1 MMTSPPRFSRPEFGQ
16 YMHMGIPSLRRS
28 LQALLMVFAAVLA
41 MVAPATSVAAP
52 ADIAEAAAAVEP
64 AVVQITTK
72 IDYQHAIGTGTGIVI
87 DRGGFVLTNYQV
99 VAGATGV
106 TVWVGGRD
114 YPADLVGY
122 DRKHDVAV
130 LQLRGAGGLP
140 AAPIGDSAQ
149 VVVGEP
155 TVGLGNARGTGAP
168 LTHETGPVAAL
179 NRTVNAEDSLTG
191 SSEEVNGL
199 IEVSADVRPGDSG
212 GPLVN
217 GAGQVIGLVTAATVN
232 FQMGPGGKGFAIPIN
247 DAMAVA
253 GQIRSGAPS
262 PSVHIGQ
269 PSLLGVGVST
279 QARRGPGIIVRDVMI
294 GGPASQTGL
303 AIGDVITVLDGTP
316 LDSATTLTYV
326 LDRHYPGD
334 VVDLTWIDRD
344 GQQRTGKAT
353 LVSGP

>member
-1 MMTSPPRFSRPEFGQ
+1 
-16 YMHMGIPSLRRS
+16 MGISLLRRPV
-28 LQALLMVFAAVLA
+28 LALLIATAAVLA
-41 MVAPATSVAAP
+41 LVAPATSVAAP
-52 ADIAEAAAAVEP
+52 ADIAAAAAAVEP

-72 IDYQHAIGTGTGIVI
+72 IDYQQAIGTGTGTVI
-87 DRGGFVLTNYQV
+87 DPGGVVLTNYHV
-99 VAGATGV
+99 VAGANTVTG
-106 TVWVGGRD
+106 TVGGRD

-122 DRKHDVAV
+122 DRKHDIAV
-130 LQLRGAGGLP
+130 IQLRGAGGLP
-140 AAPIGDSAQ
+140 AAPIGDSGQ

-155 TVGLGNARGTGAP
+155 TVGLGNARGVGAP
-168 LTHETGPVAAL
+168 LTHETGPVTAL

-199 IEVSADVRPGDSG
+199 IEVAADVVPGDSG

-217 GAGQVIGLVTAATVN
+217 SAGQVIGVVTAASVTY
-232 FQMGPGGKGFAIPIN
+232 QMGPGGEGFAIPIN

-262 PSVHIGQ
+262 ATVHIGQ
-269 PSLLGVGVST
+269 PVLLGVGVGS
-279 QARRGPGIIVRDVMI
+279 QPRRAGGIIVRDVMS
-294 GGPASQTGL
+294 GGPADRAGV
-303 AIGDVITVLDGTP
+303 AIGDVLTVLDGAS
-316 LDSATTLTYV
+316 LDSATTLTSV

-334 VVDLTWIDRD
+334 VVDLTWIDRS

>member
-1 MMTSPPRFSRPEFGQ
+1 MTAGRQVFGSPQFVHYR
-16 YMHMGIPSLRRS
+16 HMGISLLGRR
-28 LQALLMVFAAVLA
+28 LPALLIALAAVFALVT
-41 MVAPATSVAAP
+41 PAASVAAP
-52 ADIAEAAAAVEP
+52 ADTVAAAAAVEP

-72 IDYQHAIGTGTGIVI
+72 IDYQQAIGTGTGTVI
-87 DRGGFVLTNYQV
+87 DPGGVVLTNYHV
-99 VAGATGV
+99 VAGANTVTG
-106 TVWVGGRD
+106 TVGGRD

-122 DRKHDVAV
+122 DRTHDIAV

-140 AAPIGDSAQ
+140 TAPIGDSGQ
-149 VVVGEP
+149 VVVGES
-155 TVGLGNARGTGAP
+155 TVGLGNARGVGAP
-168 LTHETGPVAAL
+168 LTHETGPVTAL

-199 IEVSADVRPGDSG
+199 IEVAADVRPGDSG

-217 GAGQVIGLVTAATVN
+217 SAGQVIGVVTAATVT

-262 PSVHIGQ
+262 PTVHIGQ
-269 PSLLGVGVST
+269 PVLLGVGVGT
-279 QARRGPGIIVRDVMI
+279 QPRREAGIIVRDVMR
-294 GGPASQTGL
+294 GGPADQAGI
-303 AIGDVITVLDGTP
+303 AIGDIITVLDGTS

-334 VVDLTWIDRD
+334 VVDLTWVDRS
-344 GQQRTGKAT
+344 GQQRSGKAA